1 MLVLAVAIHIAAL
14 AYFLPRLARY
24 AQRPRERGSWQAR
37 RSGVK
42 LDGPRGL
49 ALVLLGCAGVAAIA
63 VALVAAPKIIQ
74 PMVTPFLLLVLGR
87 YLERETG

>member
-1 MLVLAVAIHIAAL
+1 MLFLGVAIHIAAL

-24 AQRPRERGSWQAR
+24 GQRPRERGSWQAR
-37 RSGVK
+37 HPAVR

-49 ALVLLGCAGVAAIA
+49 AVILLGCAGVAAIV

-74 PMVTPFLLLVLGR
+74 PMVTPFLLLVLGL